1 MRLIIAGSRSIKD
14 YKIIKQGFIDSGL
27 KPTEIV
33 SGCARGVDRLGEI
46 LAKELNIPCALFP
59 ANWETLGK
67 RAGYVRN
74 IEMARYAD
82 GLLVFW
88 DGESR
93 GTKHMIDIAKK
104 EQMLVF
110 VYTKEGMRWNL

>member
-14 YKIIKQGFIDSGL
+14 YKIVKQGFIDSGL
-27 KPTEIV
+27 NPTEIV
-33 SGCARGVDRLGEI
+33 SGCANGVDRLGEH

-59 ANWETLGK
+59 ANWEDLGK

-74 IEMARYAD
+74 VEMARYAD
-82 GLLVFW
+82 GLLAFW
-88 DGESR
+88 NGRSP

-104 EQMLVF
+104 EQMLLY
-110 VYTKEGMRWNL
+110 VYTGEGMRWNL